1 MPVVLVLCSL
11 VVVPYELYGS
21 INSQTPHHNFRQ
33 RKISFNGIPFQMK
46 MTIIFES
53 APPVLQVVAAVFNS

>member
-11 VVVPYELYGS
+11 VVVLYEVYGS

-33 RKISFNGIPFQMK
+33 RKISFHGIPFQMK
-46 MTIIFES
+46 MTVIFEP
-53 APPVLQVVAAVFNS
+53 APPVQGVAAVFNS